1 MTLPQWW
8 YDELRSLAV
17 QSRQVVLLSALTGA
31 VTGMAVAAYE
41 YVVVEVLVETVINA
55 PVWMQGLI
63 PVVGL
68 ALAAVILWYVGPNA
82 TPATS
87 DEYIRA
93 FHDPGHKLTLRGGI
107 ARVMAS
113 ISTLGSGGALG
124 LEGPSIFM
132 GATIGEAIHKRL
144 PPRFRGNKRTLLVA
158 GAAAGI
164 AAIFK
169 APATGAVFALES
181 PFRDDLGRRSLLPA
195 LVAAVS
201 GYLVFVTI
209 NDTTPLLEIEGVR
222 GFEGK
227 NLVAAVGL
235 GVLSGVCARGFSGG
249 IRFAKKFAAETNPV
263 IRVVVAGVL
272 IIGAFAVVRP
282 LTGESLTLE
291 SGLGVVRWAL
301 DPTLAVWLLIAVFG
315 LRIIATT
322 ASIGGGGVGGLFIPL
337 VVAGA
342 LLGRAVGGFVDSTDQ
357 SLYVVVGIAAFL
369 SAGYRVPLAAIMFV
383 AETTGRPSFVVPGVI
398 AAVCAEL
405 AAGKSSITAYQRAPD
420 YLGTNPSDS

>member
-31 VTGMAVAAYE
+31 ITGMAVAAYE
-41 YVVVEVLVETVINA
+41 WLVVEVLIESVLSA
-55 PVWMQGLI
+55 PVWLQGLI

-68 ALAAVILWYVGPNA
+68 ALAAVILRYIGPNA
-82 TPATS
+82 SPALS
-87 DEYIRA
+87 DEYIKA
-93 FHDPGHKLTLRGGI
+93 FHDPGYRLPVRRGI
-107 ARVMAS
+107 SRVLAS
-113 ISTLGSGGALG
+113 LATLGSGGAMG
-124 LEGPSIFM
+124 LEGPSMFM
-132 GATIGEAIHKRL
+132 GATIGAQIHNRL
-144 PPRFRGNKRTLLVA
+144 PPKFRGNKRTLLVA
-158 GAAAGI
+158 GGAAGI

-181 PFRDDLGRRSLLPA
+181 PYRDDLGRRSLLPA

-209 NDTTPLLEIEGVR
+209 ENTTPLLAIEGVR

-227 NLVAAVGL
+227 NLAAAAAVG
-235 GVLSGVCARGFSGG
+235 VLAGLSARGFSAS
-249 IRFAKKFAAETNPV
+249 IRWAKKYAAETNPV
-263 IRVVVAGVL
+263 IRVSLAGVM
-272 IIGAFAVVRP
+272 IVAAFAVVRP

-291 SGLGVVRWAL
+291 SGLGVIRWAL
-301 DPTLAVWLLIAVFG
+301 DPTLGVWLLVAVFG
-315 LRIIATT
+315 LRLVATT
-322 ASIGGGGVGGLFIPL
+322 AAVAGGGSGGLFIPL

-342 LLGRAVGGFVDSTDQ
+342 LLGRAVGGFVNSPEE
-357 SLYVVVGIAAFL
+357 SLYAVVGIAAFL

-398 AAVCAEL
+398 AAVAAEL
-405 AAGKSSITAYQRAPD
+405 AAGQSSITAYQRAPD
-420 YLGTNPSDS
+420 YLGTASET

>member
-17 QSRQVVLLSALTGA
+17 QSRQVVLLSAVTGA

-41 YVVVEVLVETVINA
+41 WLVVEVLVETVIGA
-55 PVWMQGLI
+55 PLWMQGLV
-63 PVVGL
+63 PALGL
-68 ALAAVILWYVGPNA
+68 ALTAVILRYGGPNA

-87 DEYIRA
+87 DEYIRS
-93 FHDPGHKLTLRGGI
+93 FHDPGYRMPLRRGI
-107 ARVMAS
+107 ARIAAS
-113 ISTLGSGGALG
+113 VATLGSGGALG
-124 LEGPSIFM
+124 LEGPSVYM
-132 GATIGEAIHKRL
+132 GATIGSSIHKRL
-144 PPRFRGNKRTLLVA
+144 PPRFRGNRRTLLVA

-181 PFRDDLGRRSLLPA
+181 PFRDDLGRKSLLPA

-201 GYLVFVTI
+201 GYLVFVTLE
-209 NDTTPLLEIEGVR
+209 DTTPLLAIEGVR

-227 NLVAAVGL
+227 NLAAAAAV
-235 GVLSGVCARGFSGG
+235 GVLSGLCARGFSAA
-249 IRFAKKFAAETNPV
+249 IRFAKKYASETNPA
-263 IRVVVAGVL
+263 IRVTVAGVL
-272 IIGAFAVVRP
+272 IVGAFAVVRP

-301 DPTLAVWLLIAVFG
+301 DPTVGVWLLVAVFG
-315 LRIIATT
+315 LRMIAST
-322 ASIGGGGVGGLFIPL
+322 ASVAGGGVGGLFIPL

-342 LLGRAVGGFVDSTDQ
+342 LLGLAVGGFVESAEE
-357 SLYVVVGIAAFL
+357 SLYAVVGIAAFL

-398 AAVCAEL
+398 AAVAAEL
-405 AAGKSSITAYQRAPD
+405 SAGKSSITAYQRAPD
-420 YLGTNPSDS
+420 YLGTSSDD

>member
-17 QSRQVVLLSALTGA
+17 RSRQVVLLSALTGA
-31 VTGMAVAAYE
+31 ATGLAVAVYE
-41 YVVVEVLVETVINA
+41 WLVVEVLVESVLSA
-55 PVWMQGLI
+55 PVWAQAVI
-63 PVVGL
+63 PAVGL
-68 ALAAVILWYVGPNA
+68 VLAAVILRYGGPNA

-87 DEYIRA
+87 DEYIKS
-93 FHDPGHKLTLRGGI
+93 FHDPGYGMPLRRGF

-113 ISTLGSGGALG
+113 IATLGTGGAMG
-124 LEGPSIFM
+124 LEGPSMFM
-132 GATIGEAIHKRL
+132 GATIGSVIHNRL
-144 PPRFRGNKRTLLVA
+144 PPKFRGNKRTLLVA
-158 GAAAGI
+158 GGAAGI

-181 PFRDDLGRRSLLPA
+181 PYRDDLGRRSLLPA

-209 NDTTPLLEIEGVR
+209 EDTAPLLAIEGVR
-222 GFEGK
+222 GFEMK
-227 NLVAAVGL
+227 NLAAAAAVG
-235 GVLSGVCARGFSGG
+235 VLAGLCARGFSAS
-249 IRFAKKFAAETNPV
+249 IRWAKKYAAETNPAV
-263 IRVVVAGVL
+263 RVLVAGSL
-272 IIGAFAVVRP
+272 IVGAFAIVRP

-291 SGLGVVRWAL
+291 SGLGVIRWAL
-301 DPTLAVWLLIAVFG
+301 DPTLAVWLLVVVFG
-315 LRIIATT
+315 LRLIATT
-322 ASIGGGGVGGLFIPL
+322 ASVAGGGVGGLFIPL

-342 LLGRAVGGFVDSTDQ
+342 LLGRAVGGLVNSPEE

-398 AAVCAEL
+398 AAVAAEL
-405 AAGKSSITAYQRAPD
+405 AAGQSSITAYQRAPD
-420 YLGTNPSDS
+420 YLGTTSEN